1 MLAQSTTTLLQNT
14 VIPGVGM
21 WSRWQPDRSLNF
33 NSFFVGTK
41 KGAENVLVDPLA
53 LDEEDLKKI
62 ESWGGIAW
70 IVLTT
75 RDHER
80 EAAALAQRFKAKV
93 AAPKLDV
100 PEIKVK
106 VDRELVEGDRIGR
119 LTVVQLEGMK
129 SPGEFALHLE
139 DSDTVIVGDALWG
152 DPPGSLR
159 TVANE
164 KLGNPQKAVLSL
176 RRLWALEPKNIL
188 VGDGYCIFGGAMA
201 AIEAFLKSR
210 SDVLI
215 YKINLDELAHWKT
228 RKGPGRHARS
238 QAEVGLLIGA
248 RKLGYQVF
256 EVPPGNFATAMHM
269 HTEEEELYIVFEGE
283 GTIRFPFGE
292 YPIRKGDMIAMQ
304 VGEQGTHRI
313 QNTGKEK
320 LVVFALANNADD
332 DCVYYPDSD
341 KLLYSRHVMRRMV
354 SGNGGADLDAWHGEP
369 G

>member
-1 MLAQSTTTLLQNT
+1 MLAQETTKLLQKT
-14 VIPGVGM
+14 TIDGVMM
-21 WSRWQPDRSLNF
+21 WSRWQPDRLMNF
-33 NSFFVGTK
+33 NSFFIVSE
-41 KGAENVLVDPLA
+41 KGDGNVLVDPLA
-53 LDEEDLKKI
+53 LDEEDAKQI
-62 ESWGGIAW
+62 ADRGVAW

-80 EAAALAQRFKAKV
+80 EAAALAQRFGAKV

-119 LTVVQLEGMK
+119 VTVVQLDGMK
-129 SPGEFALHLE
+129 SPGEFALYLE
-139 DSDTVIVGDALWG
+139 DSATVIVGDALWG

-159 TVANE
+159 TVPDA
-164 KLGNPQKAVLSL
+164 KLGDAKTAVLSL

-188 VGDGYCIFGGAMA
+188 VGDGYCIFGGATA
-201 AIEAFLKSR
+201 AIETFLKTR
-210 SDVLI
+210 TEVLI

-238 QAEVGLLIGA
+238 QAEVGLLLGA

-256 EVPPGNFATAMHM
+256 EIPPGNFATAMHL
-269 HTEEEELYIVFEGE
+269 HTEEEELYVVFEGE

-292 YPIRKGDMIAMQ
+292 YSFRKGDMIAMPI
-304 VGEQGTHRI
+304 GEHATHRI

-320 LVVFALANNADD
+320 LVVLALANNAED

>member
-1 MLAQSTTTLLQNT
+1 MMLQKTA
-14 VIPGVGM
+14 IEGVWM
-21 WSRWQPDRSLNF
+21 WSRWQPDRSMNF
-33 NSFFVGTK
+33 NSFFI
-41 KGAENVLVDPLA
+41 KGKESVLVDPLA
-53 LDEEDLKKI
+53 LDDDDAQTI
-62 ESWGGIAW
+62 EKEGGVAW

-80 EAAALAQRFKAKV
+80 EAAALAQRFKAKI

-100 PEIKVK
+100 PEINVT

-119 LTVVQLEGMK
+119 VTVVQLEGMK
-129 SPGEFALHLE
+129 SPGEFGLYLE
-139 DSDTVIVGDALWG
+139 DSETVIVGDALWG

-159 TVANE
+159 TVPDA
-164 KLGNPQKAVLSL
+164 KLGDAKKAVLSL

-210 SDVLI
+210 TDVLI
-215 YKINLDELAHWKT
+215 YKINLDELTYWKT

-238 QAEVGLLIGA
+238 QSEVGLLLGA
-248 RKLGYQVF
+248 RKLGYQMF
-256 EVPPGNFATAMHM
+256 DVPPGNFATAMHM
-269 HTEEEELYIVFEGE
+269 HTEEEEFYVVFAGE

-292 YPIRKGDMIAMQ
+292 YPIRKGDMIAMPI
-304 VGEQGTHRI
+304 GEHAAHAI

-320 LVVFALANNADD
+320 LIVLALANNADD

-341 KLLYSRHVMRRMV
+341 KLLYARHVMRRMV
-354 SGNGGADLDAWHGEP
+354 SGNAGVDLDAWQGEP